1 MLLDNLNIKMRH
13 SVIIGLV
20 VAGLG
25 IMAFASVQQLMKTKL
40 LSETQINI
48 EKIESDILL
57 LRRHEKDFLARNDVS
72 YQAKFNDGV
81 TAIQSH
87 IASLLD
93 ELKTL
98 NLITTPVTQ
107 LRDIIAAYAV
117 QFNTLV
123 SKKNDIGLTPTTGRY
138 GRLREAVHQIEN
150 TAKADNQYDVLYQ
163 VLMLRRHEKDFML
176 RLDLKYR
183 DKFISQIAEF
193 RQLIQEQNLTHLN
206 ASLKNYET
214 EFLTLVAEQ
223 EAVGLSPTEGL
234 MGDMRTQIH
243 ATQEALN
250 IMQNALRDAVTQL
263 QTNVFT
269 TIGIVIAAIIGIS
282 VVLITMV
289 SRTIYLPIQ
298 LITNKIRNI
307 SQSLDLT
314 QRVNFNSRDEIGSL
328 SSSFDHLLGV
338 LCDTTVAVKSTS
350 NSVSNASVT
359 LTHVTNE
366 VSKASNLQ
374 QQEITHAVT
383 AISEMT
389 ETINNVAN
397 NANHAAQSVNEVH
410 SEIARGKLVANT
422 ARDEIDALNNDIM
435 QATDAISKLQADSE
449 SIGEILS
456 VISAI
461 AEQTNLLA
469 LNAAIEA
476 ARAGEQGRGFAVVA
490 DEVRTLASRTQ
501 ESTESIRSTIGE
513 FQKGTAG
520 VVTTVTRSRERAQ
533 AGIEKT
539 RESAIIFDSIYT
551 NISAINDLNTQV
563 ATAAEEQTV
572 AAAEINRNVV
582 RINELAVS
590 CHNQAQDASGAG
602 TQLKELSVS
611 LSHNIARFKVD

>member
-20 VAGLG
+20 IVGLG

-72 YQAKFNDGV
+72 YQAKFNDSV
-81 TAIQSH
+81 TATQSH

-107 LRDIIAAYAV
+107 LRDIIAVYAV

-243 ATQEALN
+243 ATEEALN

-298 LITNKIRNI
+298 LIT
-307 SQSLDLT
+307 
-314 QRVNFNSRDEIGSL
+314 
-328 SSSFDHLLGV
+328 
-338 LCDTTVAVKSTS
+338 
-350 NSVSNASVT
+350 
-359 LTHVTNE
+359 
-366 VSKASNLQ
+366 
-374 QQEITHAVT
+374 
-383 AISEMT
+383 
-389 ETINNVAN
+389 
-397 NANHAAQSVNEVH
+397 
-410 SEIARGKLVANT
+410 
-422 ARDEIDALNNDIM
+422 
-435 QATDAISKLQADSE
+435 
-449 SIGEILS
+449 
-456 VISAI
+456 
-461 AEQTNLLA
+461 
-469 LNAAIEA
+469 
-476 ARAGEQGRGFAVVA
+476 
-490 DEVRTLASRTQ
+490 
-501 ESTESIRSTIGE
+501 
-513 FQKGTAG
+513 
-520 VVTTVTRSRERAQ
+520 
-533 AGIEKT
+533 
-539 RESAIIFDSIYT
+539 
-551 NISAINDLNTQV
+551 
-563 ATAAEEQTV
+563 
-572 AAAEINRNVV
+572 
-582 RINELAVS
+582 
-590 CHNQAQDASGAG
+590 
-602 TQLKELSVS
+602 
-611 LSHNIARFKVD
+611 

>member
-20 VAGLG
+20 IVGLG

-72 YQAKFNDGV
+72 YQAKFNDSV
-81 TAIQSH
+81 TATQSH

-107 LRDIIAAYAV
+107 LRDIIAVYAV

-234 MGDMRTQIH
+234 IGDMRTQIH
-243 ATQEALN
+243 ATEEALN

-263 QTNVFT
+263 QTKVFI

-298 LITNKIRNI
+298 LITNKIRII

-350 NSVSNASVT
+350 NSVSDASVT
-359 LTHVTNE
+359 LTHITNE

-422 ARDEIDALNNDIM
+422 ARDEINALNNDIM
-435 QATDAISKLQADSE
+435 QTTDAISKLQADSE
-449 SIGEILS
+449 SIGEILG

-602 TQLKELSVS
+602 SELKELAVN
-611 LSHNIARFKVD
+611 LSNNIARFKVD